1 MAGDFVQTLLEVQF
15 SHGTTYQGYSPG
27 IPSTAMTY
35 DLTAPKMNEWQK
47 VLYLPQAYPDNYVD
61 PSKFLDGLKKNGKHS
76 QSTL

>member
-35 DLTAPKMNEWQK
+35 DLTTPYLYEDERMAKGSVPSSGLSRQLRRPEQILRWSQKEW
-47 VLYLPQAYPDNYVD
+47 
-61 PSKFLDGLKKNGKHS
+61 
-76 QSTL
+76 